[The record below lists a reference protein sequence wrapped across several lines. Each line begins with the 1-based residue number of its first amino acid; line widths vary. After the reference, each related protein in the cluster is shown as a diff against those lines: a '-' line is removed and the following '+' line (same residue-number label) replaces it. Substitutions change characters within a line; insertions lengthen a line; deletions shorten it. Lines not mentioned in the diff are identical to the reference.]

1 MKKTPIARLA
11 AAALLTATAVIAS
24 PDGPSRHQKRG
35 EHHFIQMDSNADG
48 AVSKQEYLAR
58 RAAKFKEA
66 DANGDGKLTQ
76 GELEAAIIKRI
87 TERVKDRMKD
97 RFARLETDKD
107 GAISEDEMTA
117 RAEHR
122 FEKKDHDHDHQITP
136 GEMRHR
142 GHRGEHHKGGHHG
155 DKS

>member
-87 TERVKDRMKD
+87 T
-97 RFARLETDKD
+97 DKD